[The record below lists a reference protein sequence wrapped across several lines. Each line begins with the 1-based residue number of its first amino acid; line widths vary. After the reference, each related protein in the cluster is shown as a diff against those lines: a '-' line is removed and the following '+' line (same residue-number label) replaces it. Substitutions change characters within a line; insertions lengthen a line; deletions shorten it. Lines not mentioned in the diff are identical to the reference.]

1 MHVPTEIINKIEK
14 ALSNKNL
21 PKGLQIIRDN
31 ALQIKKEQVK
41 ELIKIMGIDKY
52 KLVFIGAIGSGKTT
66 AICHLFDLTNN
77 VKITKS
83 EGKGSKKQTKKVEAV
98 KELMT
103 VGAGGTT
110 IAEVIVKITDNANSY
125 FHVDFVSENELK
137 ELVDSFCDQTILKE
151 EKEKSGRLMSQE
163 EERAFRNILN
173 LIPNPNNQNPENEI
187 LKRVNN
193 NEDDFKNEILKSL
206 ENITKDTFRE
216 IHFVQEQELIAD
228 DTQKM
233 FLEKKWIS
241 ETFKKINVADYKDFS
256 IPKKIE
262 IYLSNN
268 IIEDNNPLK
277 MFHSIIDTKGLDAA
291 RDKKSID
298 DYLKEEDTICIF
310 TTRYE
315 VAPDER
321 ITHFINKHLQ
331 DDLKQ
336 THLRFIT
343 LLLPREN
350 EPEKVIGYDGD
361 PINDWDEGVKY
372 KKNVI
377 QNTFNGLG
385 INFSEKNILH
395 YDAFRY
401 FENEMPDKE
410 YIEDIIQD
418 KNLIVNRIQNIIAYR
433 REMEDLLKKFE
444 ETVDTII
451 GGILSEDVIEKIQD
465 AIEKLK
471 AYRKLIVDIDFGS
484 KFIDRFNT
492 LFWHWATKHS
502 INRNHGVIE
511 WRDIDLKYISQELT
525 KELVRQKTTEYKSR
539 ILEIINDLGSDD
551 SSEIFKSIAEQ
562 LKYEFLSQYNNFI
575 TEIAKSLF
583 NRLNNN
589 EFNYNSNLWE
599 KLIGEYG
606 KGAGFV
612 YRILNIYKDD
622 LSNLQYLIKKN
633 IEDNWEKEIIQKL
646 LSFLGET
653 ELKKKTMIDRDI
665 KTIKEIEI
673 KNYFSIDEEGI
684 KFENL
689 QDKSEIYLVGDN
701 GTGKT
706 IILQAIAR
714 ALKGEQNIG
723 AINDVINQNY
733 RKSPLFFAKDN
744 NDYEYTNQERGSKSK
759 SYDNLFAYGVNR
771 LSIEGLERIDWKN
784 GEVYLSIFNN
794 RYNLIDPLVWLPFVK
809 LESQDNPKKLLNIN
823 TIQNLI
829 NELLERKIKI
839 DLKGSD
845 VKFIENKT
853 PTSFSQLSD
862 GYKSSIVWL
871 CDLLARLSYK
881 QPYVTKLS
889 DFKGLVMVDEINE
902 YIHPTL
908 QFSLVK
914 KLRDKFKGIQW
925 IFTTHSPIL
934 NLGASENAIV
944 YKVYKE
950 LKEEINENGEVK
962 KIGVTRIS
970 KPMNVVGH
978 TANSLIT
985 STIWNV
991 PNFVTEGTELELI
1004 SNMDNIYKNI
1014 HKVVSE
1020 KQKNNTSFDENDLIK
1035 LIENE
1040 LDNNE

>member
-31 ALQIKKEQVK
+31 ALKIKKEQVK

-66 AICHLFDLTNN
+66 AICHLFDLTNT
-77 VKITKS
+77 VKITKT
-83 EGKGSKKQTKKVEAV
+83 EGKGSKKETKKGEAV

-103 VGAGGTT
+103 VGSGGTT
-110 IAEVIVKITDNANSY
+110 ISEVIVKITDNANSY
-125 FHVDFVSENELK
+125 FHIDFVSENELK
-137 ELVDSFCDQTILKE
+137 ELVDSFCDQVILKE

-173 LIPNPNNQNPENEI
+173 LRPIQNSQNPENEI
-187 LKRVNN
+187 LKKVNN
-193 NEDDFKNEILKSL
+193 NEEEFKKEILKSL
-206 ENITKDTFRE
+206 ENITKDTYRE
-216 IHFVQEQELIAD
+216 IHFIPENDLIEEN
-228 DTQKM
+228 TQKA
-233 FLEKKWIS
+233 FLEKKWIA

-268 IIEDNNPLK
+268 IIDDNNPFK

-298 DYLKEEDTICIF
+298 DYLQEEDTICIF
-310 TTRYE
+310 TTKYE

-321 ITHFINKHLQ
+321 ITHFISKHLQ

-336 THLRFIT
+336 TRLRFIT

-350 EPEKVIGYDGD
+350 EPEKVIGYDGE
-361 PINDWDEGVKY
+361 PINDWDEGIKY

-385 INFSEKNILH
+385 INFSDKNILH

-401 FENEMPDKE
+401 FEDEMPDKK

-433 REMEDLLKKFE
+433 REMEDLLKKFD
-444 ETVDTII
+444 ETVETII

-471 AYRKLIVDIDFGS
+471 AYRKLIVDIDFKS
-484 KFIDRFNT
+484 EFTYKFDMTWR
-492 LFWHWATKHS
+492 HWATKNL
-502 INRNHGVIE
+502 INKNNGVVS
-511 WRDIDLKYISQELT
+511 WREIDLKYTAQELT
-525 KELVRQKTTEYKSR
+525 KELVRQKTAEYKSR
-539 ILEIINDLGSDD
+539 ILEIINNLGNDEN
-551 SSEIFKSIAEQ
+551 SEIFKSIAEQ
-562 LKYEFLSQYNNFI
+562 LEYEFLSQYNNFVI
-575 TEIAKSLF
+575 VIAKSVF

-589 EFNYNSNLWE
+589 EFANFSQLWN
-599 KLIGEYG
+599 KLTDPEI
-606 KGAGFV
+606 KGTGFV
-612 YRILNIYKDD
+612 YRMLNIYKDN
-622 LSNLQYLIKKN
+622 LSYLQFLIKQN
-633 IEDNWEKEIIQKL
+633 IEENWEKEIIHKL

-673 KNYFSIDEEGI
+673 KNYFCIDEVGI
-684 KFENL
+684 KLENL
-689 QDKSEIYLVGDN
+689 QDKMEIYFVGDN

-714 ALKGEQNIG
+714 TLKGEQNIG
-723 AINDVINQNY
+723 AINDVINQNF

-794 RYNLIDPLVWLPFVK
+794 RYNLIDPLIWLPFVK
-809 LESQDNPKKLLNIN
+809 LESQDNQKKLLNIN
-823 TIQNLI
+823 TIQDLI
-829 NELLERKIKI
+829 SELLERKIKI

-845 VKFIENKT
+845 VKFIENET

-871 CDLLARLSYK
+871 CDLLARLSFK

-889 DFKGLVMVDEINE
+889 EFKGLVMVDEINE

-914 KLRDKFKGIQW
+914 KLRDKFSGIQW

-950 LKEEINENGEVK
+950 FKEEINENGEAK

-978 TANSLIT
+978 TANSLLT

-1020 KQKNNTSFDENDLIK
+1020 RQKNDTSFDENDLIK